1 VKAFKMINFRLEE
14 RENRNVRLQILSPF
28 IAVFVSLII
37 SCFFIFLAGVSPIDS
52 LKELLIGSFGSRN
65 AIAETLSRATPLILT
80 GLAAS
85 IAFRAKFWNIG
96 AEGQLYAGALAVTFF
111 GTGLIELPSILMIP
125 FLFLVGAIAGGLLLL
140 PLVLL
145 KNYFKV
151 DEVVSTLLTNFIIIL
166 LVSYLLEGPWK
177 DPMSLGWPQG
187 ASVIDQ
193 GVLPQIVARTRLHLG
208 FIFSILFA
216 ILVWIILSKHLIGYQ
231 IKAVGYNSSAAKH
244 SGIPVLKTIF
254 IVALL
259 SGGMAGM
266 AGVTETAGLKGYLT
280 LDLSPGFGYAGIA
293 VAMLAALHPIGV
305 IASGIFLASIYVGA
319 DAMSRS
325 MNVPSYLADVIVAI
339 TVLCVLVS
347 LVMNQYKFKFSGPK
361 K

>member
-1 VKAFKMINFRLEE
+1 MITFRLEE
-14 RENRNVRLQILSPF
+14 REYRSLRRQFLTPF
-28 IAVFVSLII
+28 IAVFIALLI
-37 SCFFIFLAGVSPIDS
+37 SSFFILLAGVNPLDS
-52 LKELLIGSFGSRN
+52 YKELFIGSFGSKN
-65 AIAETLSRATPLILT
+65 AVAETLSRATPIILT

-85 IAFRAKFWNIG
+85 IAFRARFWNIG

-111 GTGLIELPSILMIP
+111 GTGIIELPAIIMIP
-125 FLFLVGAIAGGLLLL
+125 FLFMVGAIAGGLLLL
-140 PLVLL
+140 PLVIL
-145 KNYFKV
+145 KIYYKV
-151 DEVVSTLLTNFIIIL
+151 DEVVTTLLTNFIVIL

-193 GVLPQIVARTRLHLG
+193 GILPQILSKTRLHLG
-208 FIFSILFA
+208 FIFSIIFA
-216 ILVWIILSKHLIGYQ
+216 ILIWIVLSKHLIGYK
-231 IKAVGYNSSAAKH
+231 IKAVGFNSSAASH

-293 VAMLAALHPIGV
+293 VAMLAGLHPIGV

-325 MNVPSYLADVIVAI
+325 MNVPTYLADVIVAI
-339 TVLCVLVS
+339 TILCVLMS
-347 LVMNQYKFKFSGPK
+347 LVINQYKLRFLEQNK
-361 K
+361 

>member
-1 VKAFKMINFRLEE
+1 MINFRLEE
-14 RENRNVRLQILSPF
+14 RENRSFWINVIAPF
-28 IAVFVSLII
+28 IAVFIALLI
-37 SCFFIFLAGVSPIDS
+37 SCFLILLAGVSPLES

-85 IAFRAKFWNIG
+85 IAFKAKFWNIG

-111 GTGLIELPSILMIP
+111 GTGLIELPTILMIP
-125 FLFLVGAIAGGLLLL
+125 FLFLVGAVAGGLLLL

-145 KNYFKV
+145 KNYYKV
-151 DEVVSTLLTNFIIIL
+151 DEVVTTLLTNFIVIL

-193 GVLPQIVARTRLHLG
+193 GILPQIVARTRLHLG
-208 FIFSILFA
+208 FIFSIFFA
-216 ILVWIILSKHLIGYQ
+216 VLIWILLSRHIVGYQ
-231 IKAVGYNSSAAKH
+231 IKAVGFNPSAANH
-244 SGIPVLKTIF
+244 SGLPVLKTVL

-293 VAMLAALHPIGV
+293 VAMLAGLHPLGV

-347 LVMNQYKFKFSGPK
+347 LVLIQFKVKFFGSSQ
-361 K
+361 

>member
-1 VKAFKMINFRLEE
+1 MITFRLEE
-14 RENRNVRLQILSPF
+14 REQRSLRIQFLTPF
-28 IAVFVSLII
+28 IAVFIALLI
-37 SCFFIFLAGVSPIDS
+37 SSFFILLAGVNPLDS
-52 LKELLIGSFGSRN
+52 YKELFIGSFGSKN
-65 AIAETLSRATPLILT
+65 AVAETLSRATPIILT

-85 IAFRAKFWNIG
+85 IAFRARFWNIG

-111 GTGLIELPSILMIP
+111 GTGIIELPAIIMIP
-125 FLFLVGAIAGGLLLL
+125 FLFMVGAIAGGLLLL

-145 KNYFKV
+145 KIYYKV
-151 DEVVSTLLTNFIIIL
+151 DEVVTTLLTNFIVIL

-193 GVLPQIVARTRLHLG
+193 GILPQILSKTRLHLG
-208 FIFSILFA
+208 FIFSIIFA
-216 ILVWIILSKHLIGYQ
+216 ILIWIVLSKHLIGYK
-231 IKAVGYNSSAAKH
+231 IKAVGFNSSAASH

-293 VAMLAALHPIGV
+293 VAMLAGLHPIGV

-325 MNVPSYLADVIVAI
+325 MNVPTYLADVIVAI
-339 TVLCVLVS
+339 TILCVLMS
-347 LVMNQYKFKFSGPK
+347 LVINQYKLRFLEQNK
-361 K
+361 

>member
-1 VKAFKMINFRLEE
+1 MITFRLEE
-14 RENRNVRLQILSPF
+14 REQRSLRSQFLTPF
-28 IAVFVSLII
+28 IAVFIALLI
-37 SCFFIFLAGVSPIDS
+37 SSFFILLAGVNPLDS
-52 LKELLIGSFGSRN
+52 YKELFIGSFGSKN
-65 AIAETLSRATPLILT
+65 AVAETLSRATPIILT

-85 IAFRAKFWNIG
+85 IAFRARFWNIG

-111 GTGLIELPSILMIP
+111 GTGIIELPAIIMIP
-125 FLFLVGAIAGGLLLL
+125 FLFMVGAIAGGLLLL
-140 PLVLL
+140 PLVIL
-145 KNYFKV
+145 KIYYKV
-151 DEVVSTLLTNFIIIL
+151 DEVVTTLLTNFIVIL

-193 GVLPQIVARTRLHLG
+193 GILPQILSKTRLHLG
-208 FIFSILFA
+208 FIFSIISA
-216 ILVWIILSKHLIGYQ
+216 ILIWIVLSKHLIGYK
-231 IKAVGYNSSAAKH
+231 IKAVGFNSSAASH

-293 VAMLAALHPIGV
+293 VAMLAGLHPIGV

-325 MNVPSYLADVIVAI
+325 MNVPTYLADVIVAI
-339 TVLCVLVS
+339 TILCVLMS
-347 LVMNQYKFKFSGPK
+347 LVINQYKLRFLEQNK
-361 K
+361 